1 MARLPVQAADRIHS
15 FVEEAGA
22 PLELL
27 ARLSEPGHALGADA
41 SAAAALAE
49 MGTLFS
55 LLGAMG
61 GEAALARIRFDLSL
75 ARGLDYYTGLIY
87 EAVLLRGPGGGEA
100 GDPADNV
107 GSIAAGGRRE
117 LLPLPCG
124 QGHVHVERDARG
136 TCGPATA
143 GLIGVRRSTCSRC
156 AWRVCRCM
164 CL

>member
-87 EAVLLRGPGGGEA
+87 EAVLLRGA
-100 GDPADNV
+100 WRWR
-107 GSIAAGGRRE
+107 GRRPGRQCRVHCCWRQARASAP
-117 LLPLPCG
+117 PLWPRPC
-124 QGHVHVERDARG
+124 A
-136 TCGPATA
+136 C
-143 GLIGVRRSTCSRC
+143 
-156 AWRVCRCM
+156 
-164 CL
+164 